1 MLRPRYK
8 EDTLIEAGIDEAG
21 RGCLWG
27 PLIAAA
33 VIWLPE
39 AEWTEEHR
47 LISEQIKDSKKLSPK
62 KRAYLRAAIEN
73 LAVDFSIGRVEA
85 VEIDTLGM
93 TAANKMAF
101 QRAIQR
107 LTVEP
112 DRVLIDGTLEL
123 DTLTEQIVEPGADG
137 KYIAVAAASI
147 LAKEAHDDIIVGFCM
162 IDETLDAN
170 YGLLKCKGYGTKKHC
185 EGILKHG
192 KEHQHRRLFLRKLL
206 GEEHVCTNII
216 ETYAFID

>member
-206 GEEHVCTNII
+206 GEEHICTNII